1 MAIFRRSTG
10 GRRSGITPFKAGLI
24 AMVIVVVATY
34 FAYTQAN
41 PFADAYR
48 FQAAFNTV
56 NNLKPDSPVRIAG
69 VQVGVV
75 QEITALG
82 EGEDGAMVT
91 MEIED
96 HGLPIHDDAELKI
109 RPRIFLEGNEF
120 VDLQPGTPSAPVL
133 DEDGVIPVNQTATPV
148 QFGQV
153 LSVLQTDTRED
164 LRTFFAEYSI
174 KALGGGGAR
183 GFRDSIKYWE
193 DAYKSTALANDA
205 LLGTEEG
212 DLFRV
217 LEGQQQTF
225 AALSEAPEDLRDLVT
240 NFNTT
245 AAAFASEDDA
255 LQATIPALRDV
266 LAVGRPALQ
275 SLNSSFPG
283 IQRFAVDALP
293 GVRSSQ
299 QTIPETFPFIRQ
311 LRLLVRPS
319 ELRGLA
325 ADLRRTIPDL
335 TRLNRRTIPLLN
347 ENRTLSA
354 CTNETLLPFS
364 RTPIPTGEPGAEPNT
379 ASTLDFPFAPDSSM
393 QPFFKQGPRAF
404 VGLAGE
410 SRTTDANNEF
420 FRANF
425 KLDGVFEFFAPAGDF
440 VQSPAL
446 GGRLLGLADPETMF
460 RPAPPQKKVD
470 IPGSSLQEY
479 RRPAFRP
486 DFPCELSV
494 EPDLRAPS
502 EQITPEGEDVNLLE
516 VIGQICDALPP
527 QLPQPPICA
536 GGGARL
542 AEADETQQVEA
553 LIELLSGDSVENGK
567 PGDEE
572 PEVGAAPQPDA
583 GAPGAEGQSAEPIAP
598 APDGGG
604 EE

>member
-1 MAIFRRSTG
+1 MAIFRRSTS
-10 GRRSGITPFKAGLI
+10 GRRGGITPFKAGLI
-24 AMVIVVVATY
+24 ALVIVVVATY

-41 PFADAYR
+41 PFADAYQ

-56 NNLKPDSPVRIAG
+56 NNLKAESPVRIAG
-69 VQVGVV
+69 VEVGVV
-75 QEITALG
+75 KEVTALG

-96 HGLPIHDDAELKI
+96 HGLPIHEDAELKI

-120 VDLQPGTPSAPVL
+120 VDLQPGTPSAEVL
-133 DEDGVIPVNQTATPV
+133 DEEGVIPVNQTATPV
-148 QFGQV
+148 QLGQV
-153 LSVLQTDTRED
+153 LSVLQSDTRDD

-174 KALGGGGAR
+174 KALKGGGAR

-193 DAYKSTALANDA
+193 DAYKNTALANDA

-217 LEGQQQTF
+217 LKGQQQTF

-299 QTIPETFPFIRQ
+299 QTIPEAFPFIRQ

-325 ADLRRTIPDL
+325 ADLRRAIPDL
-335 TRLNRRTIPLLN
+335 ARLNKRTIPLLKQ
-347 ENRTLSA
+347 NRTLSA
-354 CTNETLLPFS
+354 CTNETLLPFA

-379 ASTLDFPFAPDSSM
+379 ASTLDFPFAPDSTM
-393 QPFFKQGPRAF
+393 QPFFEQAPRAF

-425 KLDGVFEFFAPAGDF
+425 KLDDALTFFAPTGDF
-440 VQSPAL
+440 LGTPAL
-446 GGRLLGLADPETMF
+446 GDRLLGLADPETTF
-460 RPAPPQKKVD
+460 RPAPTETVP
-470 IPGSSLQEY
+470 IPGSSQVEY

-502 EQITPEGEDVNLLE
+502 EEITDTEGE
-516 VIGQICDALPP
+516 VIDLGKILADLCAAIPAPL
-527 QLPQPPICA
+527 PPICS
-536 GGGARL
+536 GIGANA
-542 AEADETQQVEA
+542 AEADEAQQVEG
-553 LIELLSGDSVENGK
+553 LIELLTGDSLENGEEV
-567 PGDEE
+567 PEE
-572 PEVGAAPQPDA
+572 PET
-583 GAPGAEGQSAEPIAP
+583 GAPGEGAQGQSAEPTAP
-598 APDGGG
+598 LPGAGGG
-604 EE
+604 E

>member
-1 MAIFRRSTG
+1 MAIFRRSTS
-10 GRRSGITPFKAGLI
+10 GRRGGITPFKAGLI
-24 AMVIVVVATY
+24 ALVIVVVATY

-41 PFADAYR
+41 PFADAYQ

-56 NNLKPDSPVRIAG
+56 NNLKAESPVRIAG
-69 VQVGVV
+69 VEVGVV
-75 QEITALG
+75 KEVTALG

-96 HGLPIHDDAELKI
+96 HGLPIHEDAELKI

-120 VDLQPGTPSAPVL
+120 VDLQPGTPSAEVL
-133 DEDGVIPVNQTATPV
+133 DEEGVIPVNQTATPV
-148 QFGQV
+148 QLGQV
-153 LSVLQTDTRED
+153 LSVLQSDTRDD

-174 KALGGGGAR
+174 KALKGGGAR

-193 DAYKSTALANDA
+193 DAYKNTALANDA

-217 LEGQQQTF
+217 LKGQQQTF

-299 QTIPETFPFIRQ
+299 QTIPEAFPFIRQ

-325 ADLRRTIPDL
+325 ADLRRAIPDL
-335 TRLNRRTIPLLN
+335 ARLNKRTIPLLKQ
-347 ENRTLSA
+347 NRTISA
-354 CTNETLLPFS
+354 CTNETLLPFA

-379 ASTLDFPFAPDSSM
+379 ASTLDFPFAPDSTM
-393 QPFFKQGPRAF
+393 QPFFEQAPRAF

-425 KLDGVFEFFAPAGDF
+425 KLDDALTFFAPTGDF
-440 VQSPAL
+440 LGTPAL
-446 GGRLLGLADPETMF
+446 GDRLLGLADPETDF
-460 RPAPPQKKVD
+460 RPAPPETIP
-470 IPGSSLQEY
+470 IPGSSTGLEEY

-502 EQITPEGEDVNLLE
+502 ENITTQGEEIDLCGPL
-516 VIGQICDALPP
+516 GLPP
-527 QLPQPPICA
+527 KLCNLVPGIQA
-536 GGGARL
+536 A
-542 AEADETQQVEA
+542 AEGDEQEQVEG
-553 LIELLSGDSVENGK
+553 LIELLSGDSLEDGK
-567 PGDEE
+567 PVEEDE
-572 PEVGAAPQPDA
+572 GAARQGTGAEGGQGQSAAPT
-583 GAPGAEGQSAEPIAP
+583 APGA
-598 APDGGG
+598 GGG
-604 EE
+604 E

>member
-1 MAIFRRSTG
+1 MAIFRRSTS
-10 GRRSGITPFKAGLI
+10 GRRGGITPFKAGLI
-24 AMVIVVVATY
+24 ALVIVVVATY

-41 PFADAYR
+41 PFADAYQ

-56 NNLKPDSPVRIAG
+56 NNLKAESPVRIAG
-69 VQVGVV
+69 VEVGVV
-75 QEITALG
+75 KEVTALG

-96 HGLPIHDDAELKI
+96 HGLPIHEDAELKI

-120 VDLQPGTPSAPVL
+120 VDLQPGTPSAEVL
-133 DEDGVIPVNQTATPV
+133 DEEGVIPVNQTATPV
-148 QFGQV
+148 QLGQV
-153 LSVLQTDTRED
+153 LSVLQSDTRDD

-174 KALGGGGAR
+174 KALKGGGAR

-193 DAYKSTALANDA
+193 DAYKNTALANDA

-217 LEGQQQTF
+217 LKGQQQTF

-240 NFNTT
+240 NFNTP

-299 QTIPETFPFIRQ
+299 QTIPEAFPFIRQ

-325 ADLRRTIPDL
+325 ADLRRAIPDL
-335 TRLNRRTIPLLN
+335 ARLNKRTIPLLKQ
-347 ENRTLSA
+347 NRTLSA
-354 CTNETLLPFS
+354 CTNETLLPFA
-364 RTPIPTGEPGAEPNT
+364 RTPIPTGEPGAKPNT
-379 ASTLDFPFAPDSSM
+379 ASTLDFPFAPDSTM
-393 QPFFKQGPRAF
+393 QPFFEQAPRAF

-425 KLDGVFEFFAPAGDF
+425 KLDDALGFFAPAAGF
-440 VQSPAL
+440 VGTPAL
-446 GGRLLGLADPETMF
+446 GDNLLSLAAPETMF
-460 RPAPPQKKVD
+460 RPAPPEKMVG
-470 IPGSSLQEY
+470 IPGSPLQEY

-502 EQITPEGEDVNLLE
+502 EQITPEGDEIDLCGPL
-516 VIGQICDALPP
+516 GLPP
-527 QLPQPPICA
+527 IPGLCPPAAA
-536 GGGARL
+536 GAGAAL
-542 AEADETQQVEA
+542 DEQQQVEG
-553 LIELLSGDSVENGK
+553 LIELLSGDSLEDGK
-567 PGDEE
+567 PVEEDE
-572 PEVGAAPQPDA
+572 GAARQGTGAEGGQGQSAAPRAP
-583 GAPGAEGQSAEPIAP
+583 APGA
-598 APDGGG
+598 GGG
-604 EE
+604 E

>member
-10 GRRSGITPFKAGLI
+10 GRKSGITPFKAGLI
-24 AMVIVVVATY
+24 AIVIVVVATY

-41 PFADAYR
+41 PFADAYQ
-48 FQAAFNTV
+48 FQAAFNTA
-56 NNLKPDSPVRIAG
+56 NNLKSESPVRIAG
-69 VQVGVV
+69 VEVGIVKEV
-75 QEITALG
+75 TPLG

-91 MEIED
+91 MEVED
-96 HGLPIHDDAELKI
+96 HGLPIHEDAELKI

-133 DEDGVIPVNQTATPV
+133 DEGEVIPVNQTATPV
-148 QFGQV
+148 QLGQV
-153 LSVLQTDTRED
+153 LSVLQSDTRED
-164 LRTFFAEYSI
+164 LRTFFAEYAI
-174 KALGGGGAR
+174 KGLKGGGAR

-193 DAYKSTALANDA
+193 DAYKNTALANDA

-217 LEGQQQTF
+217 LKGQQQTF

-283 IQRFAVDALP
+283 VQRFAVDALP

-335 TRLNRRTIPLLN
+335 TRLNRRTIPLLR
-347 ENRTLSA
+347 ENRTLAA
-354 CTNETLLPFS
+354 CTNETLLPFA

-379 ASTLDFPFAPDSSM
+379 ASTLDFPFAPDSSG
-393 QPFFKQGPRAF
+393 QPFFKQGPRAY

-410 SRTTDANNEF
+410 SRTSDANNKF

-425 KLDGVFEFFAPAGDF
+425 KLDDVLTFFAPTDDF
-440 VQSPAL
+440 VGSPTL
-446 GGRLLGLADPETMF
+446 GGNLLSLADPETTF
-460 RPAPPQKKVD
+460 RPAPPPTMG
-470 IPGSSLQEY
+470 IPGSPLDEY

-502 EQITPEGEDVNLLE
+502 DEIVTEGKNRNLGK
-516 VIGQICDALPP
+516 IIKQICGAIPP
-527 QLPQPPICA
+527 PLRPDICDL
-536 GGGARL
+536 GGASL
-542 AEADETQQVEA
+542 AAADEAQQVEA
-553 LIELLSGDSVENGK
+553 LVELLS
-567 PGDEE
+567 PPAPEE
-572 PEVGAAPQPDA
+572 QAEGGADASPDA
-583 GAPGAEGQSAEPIAP
+583 GDEAPSTSDESSQGQSAAPP
-598 APDGGG
+598 APGTEGG
-604 EE
+604 E

>member
-1 MAIFRRSTG
+1 MAIFRKSTG
-10 GRRSGITPFKAGLI
+10 GRRSTITPFKAGLI
-24 AMVIVVVATY
+24 AIVIVVVATY

-41 PFADAYR
+41 PFADAYQ
-48 FQAAFNTV
+48 FQAAFNTA
-56 NNLKPDSPVRIAG
+56 NNLKSDSPVRIAG
-69 VQVGVV
+69 VEVGVV
-75 QEITALG
+75 KEVTPID

-96 HGLPIHDDAELKI
+96 HGLPIHEDAELKI

-133 DEDGVIPVNQTATPV
+133 DEEGVIPVNQTATPV
-148 QFGQV
+148 QLGQV

-174 KALGGGGAR
+174 KALKGGGAR
-183 GFRDSIKYWE
+183 GFRDSIKFWE
-193 DAYKSTALANDA
+193 DAYKSSALANDA
-205 LLGTEEG
+205 VLGTEEG

-299 QTIPETFPFIRQ
+299 QTIPETFPFVRQ
-311 LRLLVRPS
+311 LRLLFQPS

-325 ADLRRTIPDL
+325 ADLRRAIPDL
-335 TRLNRRTIPLLN
+335 ARLNKRTIPLLRQ
-347 ENRTLSA
+347 NRALSA
-354 CTNETLLPFS
+354 CTNDVLVPFA
-364 RTPIPTGEPGAEPNT
+364 RTPIPTREPEPGSEPVTGPESDPNVGP
-379 ASTLDFPFAPDSSM
+379 LDFPFAPDSSD
-393 QPFFKQGPRAF
+393 QPFLKQAPRSF
-404 VGLAGE
+404 TGLSGE
-410 SRTTDANNEF
+410 SRGYDANNEF
-420 FRANF
+420 SRVNF
-425 KLDGVFEFFAPAGDF
+425 KLDVALQFFRPAGDF
-440 VQSPAL
+440 L
-446 GGRLLGLADPETMF
+446 GSTSLGDDVLSLSEPEEMS
-460 RPAPPQKKVD
+460 RPAPPVKMA
-470 IPGSSLQEY
+470 IPDSPLEEY

-494 EPDLRAPS
+494 TPDLRASSSDAQPS
-502 EQITPEGEDVNLLE
+502 PN
-516 VIGQICDALPP
+516 PN
-527 QLPQPPICA
+527 QPPPLLPLLRELLP
-536 GGGARL
+536 GGL
-542 AEADETQQVEA
+542 SADASEEEQVEA
-553 LIELLSGDSVENGK
+553 LTELLGS
-567 PGDEE
+567 E
-572 PEVGAAPQPDA
+572 P
-583 GAPGAEGQSAEPIAP
+583 AESQAQE
-598 APDGGG
+598 APDEGG
-604 EE
+604 EPDPEPTEPPNGEQTGPSSDEKESE